1 MKQVLALCL
10 LASCSSVAVDDG
22 ASETASKFSIALP
35 PRYAH
40 WRDIFEK
47 QFNDLRASQSDF
59 LERWTEVDSG
69 PLHLVLLES
78 PLAAQKYYLANNLSG
93 RADTPRTFIDRR
105 LSLLVLPADDRLLAE
120 LPSPPQTILH
130 DFRHEASHLI
140 SCDYPELFNSPKW
153 FQEGWAEMWA
163 PINKS
168 DVSEWPHAH
177 DIYRWFERLDWNNLA
192 SAPAEVRYSFMA
204 HAAELCLRNSP
215 SAEPWALK
223 PAIDLQNPGDFKG
236 LRGRHAFWDI
246 ENSHY
251 LLSSMPN
258 SQVDLDLPY
267 TWDGVDDLILKM
279 RVGATSSPIA
289 GVVLYSHDANI
300 SETQLLRIPIDVDG
314 GINAYLDTVDQ
325 MLIRPLHPAP
335 DKQKFGAWRT
345 VRLRRTANSIV
356 VSSVGFERVLPLVKD
371 MVKYPLAIRMY
382 SRNGSFELKHEEI
395 LN

>member
-1 MKQVLALCL
+1 MKQFLALCL
-10 LASCSSVAVDDG
+10 LTSCSSVAVNDG
-22 ASETASKFSIALP
+22 APEIANKFSIVLP

-40 WRDIFEK
+40 WQDSFER
-47 QFNDLRASQSDF
+47 QLDDLRVSQSES
-59 LERWTEVDSG
+59 LKRWTEVDSG
-69 PLHLVLLES
+69 PLRLVLLES

-93 RADTPRTFIDRR
+93 RADTPRTFTDKR
-105 LSLLVLPADDRLLAE
+105 LSLFVLPADHRLLAE
-120 LPSPPQTILH
+120 LPSPPQTIVH

-140 SCDYPELFNSPKW
+140 SCDYPELLNAPKW

-163 PINKS
+163 PINKG
-168 DVSEWPHAH
+168 DLSEWPHAH
-177 DIYRWFERLDWNNLA
+177 DLYRWFEQLDWNGLS

-204 HAAELCLRNSP
+204 HAAELCLRYSP
-215 SAEPWALK
+215 SVDPWAIR
-223 PAIDLQNPGDFKG
+223 PVIDLQDPGDFKG

-246 ENSHY
+246 ENRHY

-267 TWDGVDDLILKM
+267 MWDGTGDLILKM

-289 GVVLYSHDANI
+289 GVVLYSHDSNI
-300 SETQLLRIPIDVDG
+300 SETQLLRIPIDVNG
-314 GINAYLDTVDQ
+314 GINAYLDTVKQ
-325 MLIRPLHPAP
+325 MLIRPLHSTT

-345 VRLRRTANSIV
+345 VRLRRTATSVV
-356 VSSVGFERVLPLVKD
+356 VSSAGFERVLFLVKD
-371 MVKYPLAIRMY
+371 KLQFPLAMRMY

>member
-1 MKQVLALCL
+1 MKPFLALFL
-10 LASCSSVAVDDG
+10 LASCSSVAVNNG
-22 ASETASKFSIALP
+22 PPEIANKFSIVLP

-40 WRDIFEK
+40 WQDSFEK
-47 QFNDLRASQSDF
+47 ELDDLRASQSES
-59 LERWTEVDSG
+59 LKRWAEIDSG
-69 PLHLVLLES
+69 PLRLVLLES

-93 RADTPRTFIDRR
+93 RADTPRTFTDKR
-105 LSLLVLPADDRLLAE
+105 LSLFVLPADDRLLAE

-140 SCDYPELFNSPKW
+140 SCDYPELLNAPKW

-177 DIYRWFERLDWNNLA
+177 DLHRWFEQLDWNNLA
-192 SAPAEVRYSFMA
+192 SAPAEVRYLFMA
-204 HAAELCLRNSP
+204 HAAELCLHHSP

-223 PAIDLQNPGDFKG
+223 PVIDLQNPGDFKG

-246 ENSHY
+246 KNSHY

-267 TWDGVDDLILKM
+267 MWDGTGDLILKM
-279 RVGATSSPIA
+279 RVGATSSPSA

-300 SETQLLRIPIDVDG
+300 SETLLLRIPIDVNG
-314 GINAYLDTVDQ
+314 GINAYVDTVKQ
-325 MLIRPLHPAP
+325 MLIRSLYPTP
-335 DKQKFGAWRT
+335 DKQNFGAWRT
-345 VRLRRTANSIV
+345 VHLRRTANSIV
-356 VSSVGFERVLPLVKD
+356 VSSVDFERVLLLAKD
-371 MVKYPLAIRMY
+371 GLQFPLAIRMY